1 MEAAGRVG
9 AASDAIH
16 ASHCFWMG
24 GGNVFCT
31 DSGRAFH
38 VLPYAARRRGREL
51 GVDIFPVDMGQSVYR
66 GVPQFR
72 FRSDLKGKGSELP
85 LQS

>member
-1 MEAAGRVG
+1 MEEACLGVAYATHRWRRAVG
-9 AASDAIH
+9 PGSR
-16 ASHCFWMG
+16 
-24 GGNVFCT
+24 T